1 MAIEEHMK
9 SLAWALGFVAFLI
22 PSAVPSWSKY
32 RGDIS
37 FYILMGFTSSVSMHY
52 FALYY
57 WRNLRMDKT
66 SDEESLLTTLDEA
79 LLYPAVLEEGNAG
92 K

>member
-1 MAIEEHMK
+1 MAIEEHKK

-22 PSAVPSWSKY
+22 PSAVPSWSNY
-32 RGDIS
+32 RGNIS
-37 FYILMGFTSSVSMHY
+37 FYILMGFTSSVSMYY

-57 WRNLRMDKT
+57 WRRSRMDKT
-66 SDEESLLTTLDEA
+66 SDKEAVLPTLNEA
-79 LLYPAVLEEGNAG
+79 LLYPAELEEGNEG